1 MSMAEDD
8 NVRDARGIA
17 PEGEPGAALHQEGDV
32 LRVPEIEERLRVERR
47 RIALGFVEIRKTVIT
62 EQVMIPVELRRE
74 VVEYRLIDDPG
85 GVATVGEAPGDLK
98 DDTVRIPIFREKAVV
113 NKEIVVTSEVVIDRK
128 LTAERQSLDETL
140 RRSTVVVADDTAPAV
155 PVRPYPEH
163 DGMPSPA
170 PGEPSHPVNPANPH
184 EPDRGARAQQTVT
197 HQRE

>member
-1 MSMAEDD
+1 MAEDD

-98 DDTVRIPIFREKAVV
+98 DDTVRIPVFREKAVV

>member
-32 LRVPEIEERLRVERR
+32 LRVPEIEEHLRVERR

-98 DDTVRIPIFREKAVV
+98 DDTVRIPVFREKAVV